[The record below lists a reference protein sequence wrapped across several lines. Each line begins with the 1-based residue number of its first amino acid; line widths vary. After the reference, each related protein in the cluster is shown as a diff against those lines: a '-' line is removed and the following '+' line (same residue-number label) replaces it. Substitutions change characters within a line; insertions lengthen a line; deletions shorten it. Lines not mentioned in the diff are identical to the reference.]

1 MKYAIKKYILIFVLL
16 LFTFSIKAQKNNF
29 SSSANIGISTPIL
42 DNGIG
47 FHIGLNPAYALHSH
61 FSVEG
66 QISYAYTK
74 ISGSFLSGNEGNISS
89 INALAGGRLYFNAE
103 EKTTRFYLNFL
114 LGGNYNVEAID
125 NIDKGGEFGMGFSG
139 GVFCEWN
146 NLLVGAA
153 YETPQNVVLKIG
165 YIF

>member
-1 MKYAIKKYILIFVLL
+1 MKNVIKKYCLIFTLFLL
-16 LFTFSIKAQKNNF
+16 TFSIKAQQNNF

-66 QISYAYTK
+66 QISYSYTK
-74 ISGSFLSGNEGNISS
+74 ISGTFLSGNKGNISS
-89 INALAGGRLYFNAE
+89 INTLVGGRLYFNSE
-103 EKTTRFYLNFL
+103 EKAARFYINFL
-114 LGGNYNVEAID
+114 LGGNYKAKTIN
-125 NIDKGGEFGMGFSG
+125 NIDKGGEFGMSFSG
-139 GVFCEWN
+139 GGYCEWN
-146 NLLVGAA
+146 NLLIGAA

-165 YIF
+165 YVF